1 MVLYGP
7 TIMPKRNTCI
17 DINPSKSERKN
28 LENADASCNW
38 YKVWP
43 VAEQFTDEHSVDFCT
58 TSLHW

>member
-1 MVLYGP
+1 
-7 TIMPKRNTCI
+7 MPKRNTCI